1 MEQVTLDEIERA
13 AEKLV
18 DAFAA
23 TDTAGYFAAFAEDAT
38 FVFHTEA
45 RRLENRAAYESLW
58 NSWLEDGWRVVS
70 CTSSNP
76 RIQLLGSTAVFT
88 HDVETVTRTGDGPGE
103 TTHERETIVFH
114 RSGGSVT
121 AVHEHLSPLPA
132 DSALPE
138 AS

>member
-1 MEQVTLDEIERA
+1 MEQVTLDDIERA
-13 AEKLV
+13 AERLV
-18 DAFAA
+18 GAFAA
-23 TDTAGYFAAFAEDAT
+23 TDTARYFASFAEDAT

-58 NSWLEDGWRVVS
+58 AGWIEDGWRVVS

-76 RIQLLGSTAVFT
+76 RIQLLGSAAVFT
-88 HDVETVTRTGDGPGE
+88 HDVETVTRTGDGPAE
-103 TTHERETIVFH
+103 TTRERETIVFH
-114 RSGGSVT
+114 HSGGSIT

-132 DSALPE
+132 DSPLPE